1 MLRGRCPS
9 IKILFTVFELG
20 SWITMYP
27 FIGYSVRVNSKI
39 DKECL
44 EHWKGRWEENVGKAI
59 VGETVPFT
67 RRGGSPPKDDAVF
80 IFPQFAHIRAMQ
92 NFYDPISFK

>member
-1 MLRGRCPS
+1 MLRGRLPS

-27 FIGYSVRVNSKI
+27 FIGYSVWVNSKI

-59 VGETVPFT
+59 VGETM
-67 RRGGSPPKDDAVF
+67 SF
-80 IFPQFAHIRAMQ
+80 I
-92 NFYDPISFK
+92 